1 MQMKRRGVEMRL
13 VIGNSSPA
21 RIDTTLINGIIKA
34 RGWFDELVSGRVGTL
49 TQIAS
54 RDGID
59 LGTLSRMLNLAF
71 LAPDIIEAIMAG
83 HHPADLTV
91 EKLTKKI
98 ELPLDWAE
106 QKRLLGCA

>member
-1 MQMKRRGVEMRL
+1 MKRRGIEMRL
-13 VIGNSSPA
+13 VIGNSSPV
-21 RIDTTLINGIIKA
+21 RKDPTLINAIIKA
-34 RGWFDELVSGRVGTL
+34 RGWFNELVSGRVTTL

-54 RDGID
+54 SDGID

-71 LAPDIIEAIMAG
+71 LAPEIIEVIVVG

-98 ELPLDWAE
+98 ELPMDWAE